1 MANPFWLFDV
11 REDYSATLVG
21 PLGFHGNVK
30 AQCRLNGE
38 GVAGYCAV
46 MIAILNNP
54 TFRALFVAQVIAL
67 VGTGLLTVGL
77 GLLAYDLAGERAG
90 VVLGMALTLKMVA
103 YVGLSPIAQAV
114 ATRLPRKAVLVGA
127 DVVRAVVALCLPFV
141 SEVWQIYL
149 LIFILQS
156 ASAAFTPAFQAV
168 IPDVLPDEGDYTRA
182 LSLSRL
188 AYDLENLLSP
198 AMAAVLLTLVSYTWL
213 FVGTVL
219 GFVVSGLLVL
229 MAAVPPLGADAGQ
242 RPFRERLTRGI
253 RIYLATPRLRGLWAL
268 NLAASAVGAFVLVN
282 TVVLVRAGFG
292 GGERDL
298 ALAMGAFGAGS
309 MAAALILP
317 RLLERMADRPVM
329 MGGARGLA
337 LVALAMGG
345 LLALD
350 GLPGWPVFLLI
361 WALIGFLYASVLT
374 PSGRLLRRSAHAE
387 DRPAV
392 FAAQFALSHAC
403 WLVTYPTAGWAA
415 QWLGMG
421 GDLFLLGLM
430 ALTGVI
436 MAHVVWP
443 AGLPREV
450 EHEHPDLPP
459 GHPHLRAHG
468 GRRHA
473 HVFVIDDEH
482 RVWPTQG

>member
-1 MANPFWLFDV
+1 
-11 REDYSATLVG
+11 
-21 PLGFHGNVK
+21 
-30 AQCRLNGE
+30 
-38 GVAGYCAV
+38 
-46 MIAILNNP
+46 MIGILRNP
-54 TFRALFVAQVIAL
+54 TFRALFAAQVIAL

-103 YVGLSPIAQAV
+103 YVGLSPIAQAL

-127 DVVRAVVALCLPFV
+127 DVVRALVALCLPLV
-141 SEVWQIYL
+141 SEVWQIYV
-149 LIFILQS
+149 LIFVLQS
-156 ASAAFTPAFQAV
+156 ASATFTPAFQAA

-198 AMAAVLLTLVSYTWL
+198 ALAALLLSLVSYSWL

-219 GFVVSGLLVL
+219 GFTMSGILVL
-229 MAAVPPLGADAGQ
+229 LADVPALGKDAGQ

-282 TVVLVRAGFG
+282 TVVLVRAGYG
-292 GGERDL
+292 GDERAL
-298 ALAMGAFGAGS
+298 ALAMAAFGGGS
-309 MAAALILP
+309 MGAALILP
-317 RLLERMADRPVM
+317 RLLERMADRSVM
-329 MGGARGLA
+329 MLGAQGLA
-337 LVALAMGG
+337 L
-345 LLALD
+345 LALMMGAILAVG
-350 GLPGWPVFLLI
+350 GLPGWTVFLLV
-361 WALIGFLYASVLT
+361 WVMIGFLYASVLT

-415 QWLGMG
+415 QGLGMSG
-421 GDLFLLGLM
+421 ALMLLGVL
-430 ALTGVI
+430 ALLGVI
-436 MAHVVWP
+436 VARAVWP
-443 AGLPREV
+443 EGLPDEIV
-450 EHEHPDLPP
+450 HEHTDLPP
-459 GHPHLRAHG
+459 DHPHLREHG

>member
-1 MANPFWLFDV
+1 M
-11 REDYSATLVG
+11 TL
-21 PLGFHGNVK
+21 PLGLHGNVK
-30 AQCRLNGE
+30 AMCHLNISRVERYLPG
-38 GVAGYCAV
+38 
-46 MIAILNNP
+46 MIAILGNP
-54 TFRALFVAQVIAL
+54 TFRALFAAQVIAL
-67 VGTGLLTVGL
+67 LGTGLLTVGL

-90 VVLGMALTLKMVA
+90 VVLGLALTLKMVA

-127 DVVRAVVALCLPFV
+127 DVVRALVALCLPFV
-141 SEVWQIYL
+141 SAVWQIYL
-149 LIFILQS
+149 LIFVLQS
-156 ASAAFTPAFQAV
+156 ASATFTPAFQAV

-198 AMAAVLLTLVSYTWL
+198 ALAALLLTLVSYSWL

-219 GFVVSGLLVL
+219 GFVISGLLVL
-229 MAAVPPLGADAGQ
+229 VANVPPLGADAGQ

-282 TVVLVRAGFG
+282 TVVLVRAEYG
-292 GGERDL
+292 GDERDL
-298 ALAMGAFGAGS
+298 ALAMAAFGAGS
-309 MAAALILP
+309 MGAALILP

-329 MGGARGLA
+329 MGGAQGLTLLA
-337 LVALAMGG
+337 LVMGAVLAVG
-345 LLALD
+345 
-350 GLPGWPVFLLI
+350 GLPGWTVFLLV
-361 WALIGFLYASVLT
+361 WAMVGFLYAAILT

-415 QWLGMG
+415 QGLGMG
-421 GDLFLLGLM
+421 GALVLLGLM
-430 ALTGVI
+430 AFLGVVV
-436 MAHVVWP
+436 ARLVWP
-443 AGLPREV
+443 AGLPQEV

-459 GHPHLRAHG
+459 DHPHLRAHG

>member
-1 MANPFWLFDV
+1 
-11 REDYSATLVG
+11 
-21 PLGFHGNVK
+21 
-30 AQCRLNGE
+30 
-38 GVAGYCAV
+38 
-46 MIAILNNP
+46 MIGILRNP
-54 TFRALFVAQVIAL
+54 TFRALFAAQVIAL

-103 YVGLSPIAQAV
+103 YVGLSPIAQAL

-127 DVVRAVVALCLPFV
+127 DVVRALVALCLPLV
-141 SEVWQIYL
+141 SEVWQIYV
-149 LIFILQS
+149 LIFVLQS
-156 ASAAFTPAFQAV
+156 ASATFTPAFQAT

-198 AMAAVLLTLVSYTWL
+198 ALAALLLSLVSYSWL
-213 FVGTVL
+213 FVGTVV
-219 GFVVSGLLVL
+219 GFAMSGLLVL
-229 MAAVPPLGADAGQ
+229 LADVPALGRDAGQ

-282 TVVLVRAGFG
+282 TVVLVRSGYG
-292 GGERDL
+292 GDERAL
-298 ALAMGAFGAGS
+298 ALAMAAFGAGS
-309 MAAALILP
+309 MGAALTLP

-329 MGGARGLA
+329 MMGAQGLV
-337 LVALAMGG
+337 LVALIMGAILTVG
-345 LLALD
+345 
-350 GLPGWPVFLLI
+350 GLPGWTIFLLV
-361 WALIGFLYASVLT
+361 WVMIGFLYASVLT

-415 QWLGMG
+415 QGLGMG
-421 GDLFLLGLM
+421 GALMLLG
-430 ALTGVI
+430 ALALLGVI
-436 MAHVVWP
+436 AARTVWP
-443 AGLPREV
+443 AGLPEEIV
-450 EHEHPDLPP
+450 HEHPDLPP
-459 GHPHLRAHG
+459 DHPHLREHG

>member
-1 MANPFWLFDV
+1 
-11 REDYSATLVG
+11 
-21 PLGFHGNVK
+21 
-30 AQCRLNGE
+30 
-38 GVAGYCAV
+38 

-54 TFRALFVAQVIAL
+54 TFRALFAAQVIAL

-90 VVLGMALTLKMVA
+90 VVLGLALTLKMVA
-103 YVGLSPIAQAV
+103 YVGLSPVAQAV
-114 ATRLPRKAVLVGA
+114 ATRLPRKGVLVGA
-127 DVVRAVVALCLPFV
+127 DAVRALVALCLPFV
-141 SEVWQIYL
+141 SEVWQIYV
-149 LIFILQS
+149 LIFVLQS
-156 ASAAFTPAFQAV
+156 ASATFTPAFQAT
-168 IPDVLPDEGDYTRA
+168 IPDVLPDEAEYTRA

-198 AMAAVLLTLVSYTWL
+198 AFAALLLTLVGYSWL

-229 MAAVPPLGADAGQ
+229 LAAVPPLGADAGQ

-282 TVVLVRAGFG
+282 TVVLVRSGYG
-292 GGERDL
+292 GDERSL
-298 ALAMGAFGAGS
+298 ALAMAAFGAGS
-309 MAAALILP
+309 MGAALILP

-329 MGGARGLA
+329 MGGAQGLVV
-337 LVALAMGG
+337 VALIMG
-345 LLALD
+345 ALISFG
-350 GLPGWPVFLLI
+350 GLPGWTVFLLV
-361 WALIGFLYASVLT
+361 WAMIGFLYASVLT

-415 QWLGMG
+415 QGLGMG
-421 GDLFLLGLM
+421 GALVLLGLM
-430 ALTGVI
+430 ALLGVVV
-436 MAHVVWP
+436 ARVVWP
-443 AGLPREV
+443 AGLKREIV
-450 EHEHPDLPP
+450 HEHPDLPSD
-459 GHPHLRAHG
+459 HPHLRAHG

>member
-1 MANPFWLFDV
+1 
-11 REDYSATLVG
+11 
-21 PLGFHGNVK
+21 
-30 AQCRLNGE
+30 
-38 GVAGYCAV
+38 
-46 MIAILNNP
+46 MIGILRNP
-54 TFRALFVAQVIAL
+54 TFRALFSAQVIAL

-103 YVGLSPIAQAV
+103 YVGLSPVAQAV

-127 DVVRAVVALCLPFV
+127 DVVRALVALCLPFV
-141 SEVWQIYL
+141 SEVWQIYA
-149 LIFILQS
+149 LIFVLQS
-156 ASAAFTPAFQAV
+156 ASATFTPAFQAT

-198 AMAAVLLTLVSYTWL
+198 ALAALLLTLVSYSWL

-219 GFVVSGLLVL
+219 GFVISGGLVL
-229 MAAVPPLGADAGQ
+229 LAAVPPLGKDARQ

-282 TVVLVRAGFG
+282 TVVLVRSGYGAD
-292 GGERDL
+292 ERSL
-298 ALAMGAFGAGS
+298 AVAMAAFGAGS
-309 MAAALILP
+309 MGAAMVLP
-317 RLLERMADRPVM
+317 RVLERMADRPVM
-329 MGGARGLA
+329 MMGAQGLVV
-337 LVALAMGG
+337 VALIMGA
-345 LLALD
+345 LLAFD
-350 GLPGWPVFLLI
+350 GLPGWTVFLLV
-361 WALIGFLYASVLT
+361 WVMIGFLYASVLT

-415 QWLGMG
+415 QGLGMG
-421 GDLFLLGLM
+421 GALVLLGLM
-430 ALTGVI
+430 ALVGVI
-436 MAHVVWP
+436 VARAVWP
-443 AGLPREV
+443 AGLAQEIV
-450 EHEHPDLPP
+450 HEHPDLPP
-459 GHPHLRAHG
+459 DHPHLRAHG

>member
-1 MANPFWLFDV
+1 
-11 REDYSATLVG
+11 
-21 PLGFHGNVK
+21 
-30 AQCRLNGE
+30 
-38 GVAGYCAV
+38 
-46 MIAILNNP
+46 MIGILRNP
-54 TFRALFVAQVIAL
+54 TFRALFSAQVIAL
-67 VGTGLLTVGL
+67 VGTGHLTVGL

-90 VVLGMALTLKMVA
+90 VVLGMVLTLKMVA
-103 YVGLSPIAQAV
+103 YVGLSPVAQAV

-127 DVVRAVVALCLPFV
+127 DVVRALVALCLPFV
-141 SEVWQIYL
+141 SEVWQIYA
-149 LIFILQS
+149 LIFVLQS
-156 ASAAFTPAFQAV
+156 ASATFTPAFQAT

-198 AMAAVLLTLVSYTWL
+198 ALAALLLTLVSYSWL

-219 GFVVSGLLVL
+219 GFVISGGLVL
-229 MAAVPPLGADAGQ
+229 LAAVPPLGKDARQ

-282 TVVLVRAGFG
+282 TVVLVRSSYGAD
-292 GGERDL
+292 ERSL
-298 ALAMGAFGAGS
+298 AVAMAAFGAGS
-309 MAAALILP
+309 MAAALSLP

-329 MGGARGLA
+329 MMGAQGLVV
-337 LVALAMGG
+337 VALIMGA
-345 LLALD
+345 LLAFD
-350 GLPGWPVFLLI
+350 GLPGWTVFLLV
-361 WALIGFLYASVLT
+361 WVMIGFLYASVLT

-415 QWLGMG
+415 QGLGMG
-421 GDLFLLGLM
+421 GALVLLGLM
-430 ALTGVI
+430 ALAGVI
-436 MAHVVWP
+436 VARAVWP
-443 AGLPREV
+443 AGLAQEIV
-450 EHEHPDLPP
+450 HEHPDLPP
-459 GHPHLRAHG
+459 DHPHLRAHG
-468 GRRHA
+468 GWRHA